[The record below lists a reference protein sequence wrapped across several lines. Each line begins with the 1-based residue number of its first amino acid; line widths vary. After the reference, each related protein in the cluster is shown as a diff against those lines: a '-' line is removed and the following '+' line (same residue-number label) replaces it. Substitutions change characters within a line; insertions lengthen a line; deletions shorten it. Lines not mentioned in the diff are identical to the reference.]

1 MKTKLS
7 ALIIAGLA
15 IGTVTASAQAPAAPK
30 KTNAP
35 NAEAME
41 LLRRVIAEQ
50 QKNPDK
56 IIRIPA
62 STNALPVKAT
72 KADLERQYLAG
83 RLSAKQYQKALDQ
96 LDKEEQKHAAE
107 LEKQRK
113 REAQQA
119 AKAAAAAAAAAAAK
133 KPAEAKAP
141 VTAPA
146 PPLLAATN
154 APAEQ
159 TLEQK
164 KLSEV
169 EARIDEML
177 RKKAEREKA
186 AVNTAAPTTNSP
198 AKTPL
203 TKRQRMDAL
212 LKQMIDGK
220 ISEADYSAQRAKLL
234 AEPD

>member
-83 RLSAKQYQKALDQ
+83 QLSAKQYQKALDQ

-119 AKAAAAAAAAAAAK
+119 AKAAPAK

-177 RKKAEREKA
+177 RKKAAREKA
-186 AVNTAAPTTNSP
+186 AVNNAAAPTNSP
-198 AKTPL
+198 AQTPK

-220 ISEADYSAQRAKLL
+220 ISDADYTAQRAKLL

>member
-7 ALIIAGLA
+7 ALLIAGLV
-15 IGTVTASAQAPAAPK
+15 IGTVTASAQAPAAPM

-62 STNALPVKAT
+62 STNALPVKPT
-72 KADLERQYLAG
+72 KADLERHYLAG
-83 RLSAKQYQKALDQ
+83 QLSAKQYQKALDQ

-119 AKAAAAAAAAAAAK
+119 AKAAPAPPK
-133 KPAEAKAP
+133 KPAEVKAP

-154 APAEQ
+154 APPEQ

-164 KLSEV
+164 KLTEV
-169 EARIDEML
+169 EVRIDEML

-186 AVNTAAPTTNSP
+186 AVNNAAPTTNSP
-198 AKTPL
+198 AQTPL

-220 ISEADYSAQRAKLL
+220 ISEADYTAQRARLL

>member
-83 RLSAKQYQKALDQ
+83 QLSAKQYQKALDQ

-119 AKAAAAAAAAAAAK
+119 AKAAPAK

>member
-83 RLSAKQYQKALDQ
+83 QLSAKQYQKALDQ

-119 AKAAAAAAAAAAAK
+119 AKAAPAK

-186 AVNTAAPTTNSP
+186 AVNNAAAPTNSP
-198 AKTPL
+198 AQTPK

-220 ISEADYSAQRAKLL
+220 ISDADYTAQRAKLL

>member
-119 AKAAAAAAAAAAAK
+119 AKAAPAK

-186 AVNTAAPTTNSP
+186 AVNNAAAPTNSP
-198 AKTPL
+198 AQTPK

>member
-83 RLSAKQYQKALDQ
+83 QLSAKQYQKALDQ

-119 AKAAAAAAAAAAAK
+119 AKAAAAAAAAAK

-186 AVNTAAPTTNSP
+186 AVNNAAAPTNSP

>member
-83 RLSAKQYQKALDQ
+83 QLSAKQYQKALDQ

-119 AKAAAAAAAAAAAK
+119 AKAAAAAAAAAAK

-186 AVNTAAPTTNSP
+186 AVNNAAPTTNSP

>member
-119 AKAAAAAAAAAAAK
+119 AKAAPAK

-186 AVNTAAPTTNSP
+186 AVNNAAAPTNSP
-198 AKTPL
+198 AQTPK

-220 ISEADYSAQRAKLL
+220 ISDADYTAQRAKLL

>member
-1 MKTKLS
+1 
-7 ALIIAGLA
+7 
-15 IGTVTASAQAPAAPK
+15 
-30 KTNAP
+30 
-35 NAEAME
+35 ME

-62 STNALPVKAT
+62 TTNAVPTKPT
-72 KADLERQYLAG
+72 KADLEKQYLAG
-83 RLSAKQYQKALDQ
+83 QLSAKQYQKALDQ
-96 LDKEEQKHAAE
+96 LEKDEQKRASE

-119 AKAAAAAAAAAAAK
+119 AKSAAAAAAAK
-133 KPAEAKAP
+133 PADAKQATTVKQSAP
-141 VTAPA
+141 IVV
-146 PPLLAATN
+146 TN
-154 APAEQ
+154 APTGQ

-164 KLSEV
+164 KLADV

-177 RKKAEREKA
+177 RKKADREKA
-186 AVNTAAPTTNSP
+186 ALSNAASPTNNT

-220 ISEADYSAQRAKLL
+220 ISEADYAAQRSKLL

>member
-119 AKAAAAAAAAAAAK
+119 AKAAPAK

-186 AVNTAAPTTNSP
+186 AVNNAAPTTNGP

>member
-7 ALIIAGLA
+7 VLLIVGLA
-15 IGTVTASAQAPAAPK
+15 IGTVTASAQAPAAPA
-30 KTNAP
+30 KTNTT

-62 STNALPVKAT
+62 STNALPVKPT

-83 RLSAKQYQKALDQ
+83 QLSAKQYQKALDQ

-119 AKAAAAAAAAAAAK
+119 AKAAAAAAAAAK

-177 RKKAEREKA
+177 RKKAERDKA
-186 AVNTAAPTTNSP
+186 AVNNAAPTTNSP

-220 ISEADYSAQRAKLL
+220 ISEADYAAQRAKLL

>member
-83 RLSAKQYQKALDQ
+83 QLSAKQYQKALDQ

-119 AKAAAAAAAAAAAK
+119 AKAAPAK

-186 AVNTAAPTTNSP
+186 AVNTAAP
-198 AKTPL
+198 
-203 TKRQRMDAL
+203 MDAL

>member
-83 RLSAKQYQKALDQ
+83 QLSAKQYQKALDQ

-119 AKAAAAAAAAAAAK
+119 AKAAAAAAAAAAK

-186 AVNTAAPTTNSP
+186 AVNNAAPTTNGP

>member
-1 MKTKLS
+1 M
-7 ALIIAGLA
+7 
-15 IGTVTASAQAPAAPK
+15 
-30 KTNAP
+30 
-35 NAEAME
+35 
-41 LLRRVIAEQ
+41 
-50 QKNPDK
+50 
-56 IIRIPA
+56 
-62 STNALPVKAT
+62 
-72 KADLERQYLAG
+72 
-83 RLSAKQYQKALDQ
+83 
-96 LDKEEQKHAAE
+96 
-107 LEKQRK
+107 
-113 REAQQA
+113 
-119 AKAAAAAAAAAAAK
+119 
-133 KPAEAKAP
+133 
-141 VTAPA
+141 TAPA

>member
-7 ALIIAGLA
+7 ALLIAGLA
-15 IGTVTASAQAPAAPK
+15 CGIAAVSAQTPAAPK
-30 KTNAP
+30 NTNAP

-56 IIRIPA
+56 VIRIPA
-62 STNALPVKAT
+62 STNALPVKPT

-83 RLSAKQYQKALDQ
+83 QLSAKQYQKALDQ

-119 AKAAAAAAAAAAAK
+119 AKAVAAAAASAK
-133 KPAEAKAP
+133 KPAEVKAP
-141 VTAPA
+141 VAAPA

-186 AVNTAAPTTNSP
+186 AVNNAATTTNSP
-198 AKTPL
+198 ATTPL
-203 TKRQRMDAL
+203 TRRQRMDAL

-234 AEPD
+234 AELE

>member
-7 ALIIAGLA
+7 ALLITGLV
-15 IGTVTASAQAPAAPK
+15 IGTVAASAQAPAAPM

-62 STNALPVKAT
+62 STNAFPVKPT

-83 RLSAKQYQKALDQ
+83 QLTAKQYQKALDQ

-119 AKAAAAAAAAAAAK
+119 AKAAAAVPAK
-133 KPAEAKAP
+133 KPVEAKAAA
-141 VTAPA
+141 TTPA

-164 KLSEV
+164 KLTEV

-186 AVNTAAPTTNSP
+186 AVNNAAPTTNSP
-198 AKTPL
+198 AQTPQ

>member
-7 ALIIAGLA
+7 AFILA
-15 IGTVTASAQAPAAPK
+15 SLACGIVASSAQAPAAPM

-41 LLRRVIAEQ
+41 LLRRVIAQ
-50 QKNPDK
+50 QQQNPDK

-62 STNALPVKAT
+62 STNALPAT
-72 KADLERQYLAG
+72 LTKTELERYYLAG
-83 RLSAKQYQKALDQ
+83 QLTAKQYQKALDQ
-96 LDKEEQKHAAE
+96 LEKDEQKRAAE

-113 REAQQA
+113 RDAQQA
-119 AKAAAAAAAAAAAK
+119 AKTTPAPRK
-133 KPAEAKAP
+133 KPAIA
-141 VTAPA
+141 TTPA
-146 PPLLAATN
+146 PPLLAAPN

-164 KLSEV
+164 KLAEV

-186 AVNTAAPTTNSP
+186 ALNNAAAPTNSP
-198 AKTPL
+198 AKTLL

-220 ISEADYSAQRAKLL
+220 ISEADYTAQRSKLL
-234 AEPD
+234 VEPD

>member
-7 ALIIAGLA
+7 VLLIAGLA
-15 IGTVTASAQAPAAPK
+15 IGTVTAPAQAPAAPV
-30 KTNAP
+30 KTNASS
-35 NAEAME
+35 AEAME

-62 STNALPVKAT
+62 STNALPVKPT

-83 RLSAKQYQKALDQ
+83 QLSAKQYQKALDQ
-96 LDKEEQKHAAE
+96 LDKEEQKQAAE

-119 AKAAAAAAAAAAAK
+119 AKAAKAAPAPPK
-133 KPAEAKAP
+133 KPAEVKAP

-164 KLSEV
+164 KLTEV

-186 AVNTAAPTTNSP
+186 AVNNAAPTTNSP

-220 ISEADYSAQRAKLL
+220 ISEADYTAQRAKLL

>member
-119 AKAAAAAAAAAAAK
+119 AKAAPAK

-146 PPLLAATN
+146 PPLLAATT
-154 APAEQ
+154 APAEP

>member
-83 RLSAKQYQKALDQ
+83 QLSAKQYQKALDQ

-119 AKAAAAAAAAAAAK
+119 AKAAPAK

-186 AVNTAAPTTNSP
+186 AVNNAAAPTNSP
-198 AKTPL
+198 AQTPK

-220 ISEADYSAQRAKLL
+220 ISEADYTAQRAKLL

>member
-83 RLSAKQYQKALDQ
+83 QLSAKQYQKALDQ

-119 AKAAAAAAAAAAAK
+119 AKAAAAAAAAAAK
-133 KPAEAKAP
+133 KPAEVKAP

-164 KLSEV
+164 KLTEV

-186 AVNTAAPTTNSP
+186 ALNNAAAPTNSP
-198 AKTPL
+198 AKTLL

-220 ISEADYSAQRAKLL
+220 ISEADYTAQRSKLL
-234 AEPD
+234 VEPD

>member
-119 AKAAAAAAAAAAAK
+119 AKAAPAK

>member
-15 IGTVTASAQAPAAPK
+15 IGTVTASAQAHAAPK

-83 RLSAKQYQKALDQ
+83 QLSAKQYQKALDQ

-119 AKAAAAAAAAAAAK
+119 AKAAAAAAAAAK

-186 AVNTAAPTTNSP
+186 AVNNAAPTTNSP

>member
-1 MKTKLS
+1 MTHQIVECPGCLTKLRVREAS
-7 ALIIAGLA
+7 TTITLQCPRCGEQLA
-15 IGTVTASAQAPAAPK
+15 VDPPDTAPAAP
-30 KTNAP
+30 
-35 NAEAME
+35 
-41 LLRRVIAEQ
+41 
-50 QKNPDK
+50 
-56 IIRIPA
+56 
-62 STNALPVKAT
+62 
-72 KADLERQYLAG
+72 
-83 RLSAKQYQKALDQ
+83 
-96 LDKEEQKHAAE
+96 
-107 LEKQRK
+107 
-113 REAQQA
+113 
-119 AKAAAAAAAAAAAK
+119 AK

>member
-83 RLSAKQYQKALDQ
+83 QLSAKQYQKALDQ

-186 AVNTAAPTTNSP
+186 AVNNAAAPTNSP
-198 AKTPL
+198 AQTPK

>member
-7 ALIIAGLA
+7 ALLIAGLV
-15 IGTVTASAQAPAAPK
+15 IGTVTASAQAPAAPM

-62 STNALPVKAT
+62 STNALPVKPT
-72 KADLERQYLAG
+72 KADLERHYLAG
-83 RLSAKQYQKALDQ
+83 QLSAKQYQKALDQ
-96 LDKEEQKHAAE
+96 LDKEEQKQAAE

-119 AKAAAAAAAAAAAK
+119 AKAAKAAPVPAK
-133 KPAEAKAP
+133 KPAAAKAP
-141 VTAPA
+141 ATAPA

-154 APAEQ
+154 APPEQ

-164 KLSEV
+164 KLTEV
-169 EARIDEML
+169 EVRIDEML

-186 AVNTAAPTTNSP
+186 AVNNAAPTTNSP
-198 AKTPL
+198 AQTPL

-220 ISEADYSAQRAKLL
+220 ISEADYTAQRARLL

>member
-83 RLSAKQYQKALDQ
+83 QLSAKQYQKALDQ

-119 AKAAAAAAAAAAAK
+119 AKAAPAK

-186 AVNTAAPTTNSP
+186 AVNNAAAPTNSP
-198 AKTPL
+198 AQTPK

>member
-83 RLSAKQYQKALDQ
+83 QLSAKQYQKALDQ

-119 AKAAAAAAAAAAAK
+119 AKAAPAK

-220 ISEADYSAQRAKLL
+220 ISEADYTAQRAKLL

>member
-83 RLSAKQYQKALDQ
+83 QLSAKQYQKALDQ

-119 AKAAAAAAAAAAAK
+119 AKAAAAPAK

-186 AVNTAAPTTNSP
+186 AVNNAAPTTNSP
-198 AKTPL
+198 AQTPK

-220 ISEADYSAQRAKLL
+220 ISEADYTAQRAKLL
-234 AEPD
+234 VEPD

>member
-7 ALIIAGLA
+7 AFILASLAG
-15 IGTVTASAQAPAAPK
+15 GMVASSAPAPAAPM

-41 LLRRVIAEQ
+41 QLRRVIAQ
-50 QKNPDK
+50 QQQNPDK

-62 STNALPVKAT
+62 STNALPAT
-72 KADLERQYLAG
+72 LTKTELERHYLAG
-83 RLSAKQYQKALDQ
+83 QLTAKQYQKALDQ
-96 LDKEEQKHAAE
+96 LEKDEQKRAAE

-113 REAQQA
+113 RDAQQA
-119 AKAAAAAAAAAAAK
+119 AKTTPAPTK
-133 KPAEAKAP
+133 KPADAKAIA
-141 VTAPA
+141 TTPA
-146 PPLLAATN
+146 PPLLAAPN

-164 KLSEV
+164 KLAEV

-186 AVNTAAPTTNSP
+186 AVNNAAAPTNRP
-198 AKTPL
+198 AKTLL

-220 ISEADYSAQRAKLL
+220 ISEADYTAQRSKLL
-234 AEPD
+234 VEPD

>member
-119 AKAAAAAAAAAAAK
+119 AKAAPAK

-159 TLEQK
+159 TREQK

>member
-83 RLSAKQYQKALDQ
+83 QLSAKQYQKALDQ

-119 AKAAAAAAAAAAAK
+119 AKAAPAK

-186 AVNTAAPTTNSP
+186 AVNNAAAPTNSP
-198 AKTPL
+198 AQTPK

-220 ISEADYSAQRAKLL
+220 ISEADYTVQRAKLL

>member
-1 MKTKLS
+1 MKTKIS
-7 ALIIAGLA
+7 ALIAA
-15 IGTVTASAQAPAAPK
+15 ILTGGILTSAAQSPAAPPR
-30 KTNAP
+30 TNAP

-62 STNALPVKAT
+62 TTNAIPTKTT
-72 KADLERQYLAG
+72 KADLEKQYLAG
-83 RLSAKQYQKALDQ
+83 QLSAKQYQKALDQ
-96 LDKEEQKHAAE
+96 LEKDEQRRAAE

-119 AKAAAAAAAAAAAK
+119 AKSAAAAAT
-133 KPAEAKAP
+133 KPADTKQATTVKP
-141 VTAPA
+141 ISPMVV
-146 PPLLAATN
+146 TN
-154 APAEQ
+154 APAGQ

-164 KLSEV
+164 KLADV

-177 RKKAEREKA
+177 RKKADREKA
-186 AVNTAAPTTNSP
+186 ALSNAASPTNNAT
-198 AKTPL
+198 KTTL

-220 ISEADYSAQRAKLL
+220 ISEADYAAQRSKLL
-234 AEPD
+234 SEPD

>member
-7 ALIIAGLA
+7 ALLVASLA
-15 IGTVTASAQAPAAPK
+15 IGTVTASAQAPAAPA
-30 KTNAP
+30 KTNAS

-62 STNALPVKAT
+62 STNALPVKPT

-83 RLSAKQYQKALDQ
+83 QLSAKQYQKALDQ

-119 AKAAAAAAAAAAAK
+119 AKAAAAAAAK

-186 AVNTAAPTTNSP
+186 AVNNTAPTTNSP

-220 ISEADYSAQRAKLL
+220 ISEADYTAQRAKLV

>member
-83 RLSAKQYQKALDQ
+83 QLSAKQYQKALDQ
-96 LDKEEQKHAAE
+96 LDKEEQRHAAE
-107 LEKQRK
+107 LEKQRN

-119 AKAAAAAAAAAAAK
+119 AKAAPAK

-186 AVNTAAPTTNSP
+186 AVNNAAAPTNSP
-198 AKTPL
+198 AQTPK

-220 ISEADYSAQRAKLL
+220 ISDADYTAQRAKLL